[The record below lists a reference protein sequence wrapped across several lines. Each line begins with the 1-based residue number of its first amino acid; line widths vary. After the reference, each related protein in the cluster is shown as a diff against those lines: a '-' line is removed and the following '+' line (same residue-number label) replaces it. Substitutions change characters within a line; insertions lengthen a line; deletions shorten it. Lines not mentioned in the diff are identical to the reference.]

1 MGVDKADVRTV
12 AHESVPGSVE
22 AYYQE
27 AGRAGRDGR
36 PARCL
41 LFAEGR
47 DKGLHVF
54 FIQRGELADDVVAKV
69 ARRLLSDVR
78 EGRYDLALEDLTAT
92 GADDDQVRAILGI
105 LARIG
110 VVQPAPSSP
119 DRVRGRQL
127 GPFDARA
134 KGAARTLAG
143 EAQRVRWR
151 QYRSVWGFVESSTCR
166 RVALLRHFGDN
177 RAPAPEGPCCDV
189 CDPSLV
195 PAAPAKRGGATRAIG
210 GATDLDSAIVTVV
223 DTAEPTV
230 GRTRAVEILRGG
242 RSKVVQKYSYDGLP
256 GYGSFA
262 HLSNDE
268 VLSRVDELIT
278 AGRLRSTGGHY
289 PKLEVA

>member
-1 MGVDKADVRTV
+1 
-12 AHESVPGSVE
+12 VPGSIE

-54 FIQRGELADDVVAKV
+54 FIQRGELADDVVGRV

-78 EGRYDLALEDLTAT
+78 DGRYDVPLDALTAT
-92 GADDDQVRAILGI
+92 GADDDQVRAIVGI
-105 LARIG
+105 LARVG
-110 VVQPAPSSP
+110 VIRPAPSSP
-119 DRVRGRQL
+119 DRIHGRQL
-127 GPFDARA
+127 AAFDAGA
-134 KGAARTLAG
+134 KAATRTLAG

-151 QYRSVWGFVESSTCR
+151 QYRAVWGFVESSSCR
-166 RVALLRHFGDN
+166 RAALLRHFGDPN
-177 RAPAPEGPCCDV
+177 PPAPEGPCCDV

-195 PAAPAKRGGATRAIG
+195 PAAPAKRGGATRSIG
-210 GATDLDSAIVTVV
+210 GGSDLDSAICTVI

-242 RSKVVQKYSYDGLP
+242 RSKVVVKYAYDGLP

-289 PKLEVA
+289 PKLELAP